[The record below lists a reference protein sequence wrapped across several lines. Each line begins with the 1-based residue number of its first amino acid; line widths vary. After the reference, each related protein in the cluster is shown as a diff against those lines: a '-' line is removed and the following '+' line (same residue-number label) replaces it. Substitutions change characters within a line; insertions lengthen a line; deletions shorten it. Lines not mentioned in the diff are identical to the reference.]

1 MVSSSVQA
9 AISEGYAHENPVRLL
24 HKTARPK
31 VAKSRPVYYTDDE
44 LARLWPELAC
54 RPVMLALCKT
64 AVATGLRSG
73 ELAALRWTDVDLL
86 NRELHVARTFVDGIG
101 EQTTK
106 SNEPRTVDLTPQAA
120 ALLER
125 WYAESG
131 DDGLVFEREQG
142 GHLSSSYVTRQVL
155 YPALKRAGIPRMGE
169 RGRKRDFHS
178 FRHSFA
184 RIALEGVAEIVW
196 VQRQLGHS
204 SITLT
209 VDTYGSWAR
218 TAEKS
223 QAEKLAG
230 VFPL

>member
-1 MVSSSVQA
+1 M
-9 AISEGYAHENPVRLL
+9 
-24 HKTARPK
+24 
-31 VAKSRPVYYTDDE
+31 
-44 LARLWPELAC
+44 
-54 RPVMLALCKT
+54 
-64 AVATGLRSG
+64 
-73 ELAALRWTDVDLL
+73 
-86 NRELHVARTFVDGIG
+86 
-101 EQTTK
+101 
-106 SNEPRTVDLTPQAA
+106 
-120 ALLER
+120 
-125 WYAESG
+125 
-131 DDGLVFEREQG
+131 
-142 GHLSSSYVTRQVL
+142 TRQVL

-184 RIALEGVAEIVW
+184 RIALEGGAEIVW

>member
-1 MVSSSVQA
+1 
-9 AISEGYAHENPVRLL
+9 
-24 HKTARPK
+24 
-31 VAKSRPVYYTDDE
+31 
-44 LARLWPELAC
+44 
-54 RPVMLALCKT
+54 
-64 AVATGLRSG
+64 
-73 ELAALRWTDVDLL
+73 
-86 NRELHVARTFVDGIG
+86 
-101 EQTTK
+101 
-106 SNEPRTVDLTPQAA
+106 
-120 ALLER
+120 
-125 WYAESG
+125 
-131 DDGLVFEREQG
+131 
-142 GHLSSSYVTRQVL
+142 
-155 YPALKRAGIPRMGE
+155 MGE

-184 RIALEGVAEIVW
+184 RIALEGGAEIVW